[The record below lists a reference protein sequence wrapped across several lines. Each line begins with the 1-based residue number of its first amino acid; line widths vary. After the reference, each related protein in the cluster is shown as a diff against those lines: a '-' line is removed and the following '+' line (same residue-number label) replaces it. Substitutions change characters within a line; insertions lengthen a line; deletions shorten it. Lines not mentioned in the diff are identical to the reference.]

1 MAKQLL
7 GYQQHL
13 SQHQENSIDKSE
25 KAWQSCN
32 YCQNLFF
39 KNAVDFVK

>member
-7 GYQQHL
+7 EYQQQL
-13 SQHQENSIDKSE
+13 SQQQENSIDKSE

-32 YCQNLFF
+32 YCQNLLF
-39 KNAVDFVK
+39 KSAVDFVK